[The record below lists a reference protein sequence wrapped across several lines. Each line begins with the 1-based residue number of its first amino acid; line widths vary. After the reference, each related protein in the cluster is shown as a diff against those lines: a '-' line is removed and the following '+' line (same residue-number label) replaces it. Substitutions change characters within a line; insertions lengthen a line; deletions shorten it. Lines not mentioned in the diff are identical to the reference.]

1 MKSRCI
7 TSVQKNSIS
16 EIIFYLERESTEYA
30 YCPPRKTKFLKRI
43 IPECIESA
51 FSFCREESYPV
62 KEFLNNHFKYF
73 LKDNVLYI
81 KSKVVI
87 SGTFGSFEIYFN
99 SEEEAEEYYL
109 NTIKSLD
116 KLNPDNYFELC

>member
-1 MKSRCI
+1 M
-7 TSVQKNSIS
+7 QKNSIS
-16 EIIFYLERESTEYA
+16 EVIFYFERKSMEYI
-30 YCPPRKTKFLKRI
+30 YCPSRKTKFLKKV

-51 FSFCREESYPV
+51 FSFGREESYPV

-87 SGTFGSFEIYFN
+87 SGNFGSFETYFN
-99 SEEEAEEYYL
+99 SEEEAKEYYQ

>member
-1 MKSRCI
+1 MKSKRI
-7 TSVQKNSIS
+7 KSVQKNSIS
-16 EIIFYLERESTEYA
+16 EVTFYFERESMEYV
-30 YCPPRKTKFLKRI
+30 YCPSRKTKFLKKV

-73 LKDNVLYI
+73 LKDNILYI

-87 SGTFGSFEIYFN
+87 YGNFGSFETYFN
-99 SEEEAEEYYL
+99 SEEEAKEYYQ

>member
-1 MKSRCI
+1 MKSKRI
-7 TSVQKNSIS
+7 KSVQKNSIS
-16 EIIFYLERESTEYA
+16 EVTFYFERESMEYV
-30 YCPPRKTKFLKRI
+30 YCPSRKTKFLKKV

-87 SGTFGSFEIYFN
+87 YGNFGSFETYFN
-99 SEEEAEEYYL
+99 SEEEAKEYYQ

-116 KLNPDNYFELC
+116 RLNPDNYFELC

>member
-1 MKSRCI
+1 MKSKRI
-7 TSVQKNSIS
+7 KSVQKNSIS
-16 EIIFYLERESTEYA
+16 EVTFYFERESMEYV
-30 YCPPRKTKFLKRI
+30 YCPSRKTKFLKKV

-87 SGTFGSFEIYFN
+87 YGNFGSFETYFN
-99 SEEEAEEYYL
+99 SEEEAKEYYQ